1 MSSLKRGEKKMTKKG
16 QAAME
21 FIMTYGWAILVVL
34 VAIAALAYFGVLSP
48 GKYLPEKC
56 VPAAG
61 IGCTSFKATTTGV
74 DLILQNALGK
84 DIVVTAINIPDAT
97 CSDTF
102 NTTLVN
108 GADATFSISCTLTSG
123 SKINSDLTITYD
135 EVNGLTDLENSGTLS
150 TKVQ

>member
-1 MSSLKRGEKKMTKKG
+1 MNKKG

-56 VPAAG
+56 VPSAG
-61 IGCTSFKATTTGV
+61 IGCSSFKATTTGV

-84 DIVVTAINIPDAT
+84 DIVVTSIDVADET
-97 CSDTF
+97 GCSGTF
-102 NTTLVN
+102 NTTLIN
-108 GADATFSISCTLTSG
+108 GADATFSITCTLTSG
-123 SKINSDLTITYD
+123 AKINSDLNIVYD
-135 EVNGLTDLENSGTLS
+135 EVGGLSDLQNSGTLS

>member
-1 MSSLKRGEKKMTKKG
+1 MKKKFYKNSG

-21 FIMTYGWAILVVL
+21 FLLNYGWAILVVL

-61 IGCTSFKATTTGV
+61 IGCSSFKATSTGV

-84 DIVVTAINIPDAT
+84 DIVVTAINAPDAGSG

-108 GADATFSISCTLTSG
+108 GADATFSLNCTLTSG
-123 SKINSDLTITYD
+123 SKINSDLLITYD
-135 EVNGLTDLENSGTLS
+135 EVNGLSDLSNSGTLS

>member
-1 MSSLKRGEKKMTKKG
+1 MNKKG

-84 DIVVTAINIPDAT
+84 DITVTAINIADET
-97 CSDTF
+97 GCNETLSTI
-102 NTTLVN
+102 LVN
-108 GADATFSISCTLTSG
+108 GQDATFNVACTLTSG
-123 SKINSDLTITYD
+123 AKINSDLIITYN
-135 EVNGLTDLENSGTLS
+135 EVNGLSGLQNSGTLS

>member
-1 MSSLKRGEKKMTKKG
+1 MAKKG

-56 VPAAG
+56 MPSAG
-61 IGCTSFKATTTGV
+61 IGCTSFKATTAGV
-74 DLILQNALGK
+74 DFVFQNALGK
-84 DIVVTAINIPDAT
+84 DIVVTTIETADPACSAT
-97 CSDTF
+97 FT
-102 NTTLVN
+102 TTLVN
-108 GADATFSISCTLTSG
+108 GASGTFNVACSLTAG
-123 SKINSDLTITYD
+123 SKISTDLTITYD
-135 EVNGLTDLENSGTLS
+135 EVGGLTGLKNSGTLT

>member
-1 MSSLKRGEKKMTKKG
+1 MKRKG

-56 VPAAG
+56 MPSAG
-61 IGCTSFKATTTGV
+61 IGCTSFKATTSGIDFV
-74 DLILQNALGK
+74 FQNALGK
-84 DIVVTAINIPDAT
+84 DIVVTDVETVDPVCT
-97 CSDTF
+97 GSF

-108 GADATFSISCTLTSG
+108 GASSTFSMSCALTSG
-123 SKINSDLTITYD
+123 SKISSDLIITYD
-135 EVNGLTDLENSGTLS
+135 EVGGLTGLKNTGTLT